1 MATEIS
7 ALAFASPRPLAEVV
21 GRQPFPRTLA
31 SGPGFH
37 HGYAVS
43 SDPLAVLDEFRT
55 MVRAF
60 HRAAEAGAGGPSFC
74 FRGLGNRTYDLL
86 DDGTGRYRAAPGG
99 GAQSPGLLCMM
110 PPSTKIVVAVM

>member
-1 MATEIS
+1 VELLPVFQFDPQDAPPGRVNYWGYQPIS
-7 ALAFASPRPLAEVV
+7 VLVP
-21 GRQPFPRTLA
+21 
-31 SGPGFH
+31 H

-60 HRAAEAGAGGPSFC
+60 HRAAEAGASGPSFC

-86 DDGTGRYRAAPGG
+86 DDDTGRYRAAPGG